1 MTSTSSDPVVLRD
14 VPAERLGTGPA
25 GGDLRTGHW
34 TRFGSGAVLGDD
46 ATEATLGRLVDAA
59 GSAARAQGY
68 AMGWAE
74 GRRAALARA
83 EADRE
88 ERARTHDAEH
98 ARAVAE
104 VARTAD
110 ALVQVAERLH
120 ADSRAHLDALAEAAV
135 GLALQVAEA
144 VLDRELEVTVD
155 PGRDALR
162 RALAALPEPGPVT
175 VRLHPDALAALDPD
189 ALEDRVAV
197 RADPTLARGDAVAE
211 TGTCSV
217 DATIAA
223 ALARVREV
231 LLP

>member
-14 VPAERLGTGPA
+14 VPAERLDSGPA
-25 GGDLRTGHW
+25 GADLRTGRW
-34 TRFGSGAVLGDD
+34 TRFGNGAVLGDD
-46 ATEATLGRLVDAA
+46 ATEAALSSLVDAA

-83 EADRE
+83 EDDRAA
-88 ERARTHDAEH
+88 RARAQDAEP

-104 VARTAD
+104 VAGIAD
-110 ALVQVAERLH
+110 ALVRAADRLH
-120 ADSRAHLDALAEAAV
+120 AEARAHLDTLADAAV
-135 GLALQVAEA
+135 DLALQLAEA
-144 VLDRELEVTVD
+144 VLDREVRVADD

-175 VRLHPDALAALDPD
+175 VRLHPDDLAALGTG
-189 ALEDRVAV
+189 ALEDRVSV
-197 RADPTLARGDAVAE
+197 RPDPTLARGDAVAE
-211 TGTCSV
+211 TDTGSV
-217 DATIAA
+217 DATVAG
-223 ALARVREV
+223 ALARAREV

>member
-14 VPAERLGTGPA
+14 VPADRLGTRPA
-25 GGDLRTGHW
+25 AGDLRTGRW
-34 TRFGSGAVLGDD
+34 TRFGSSAVLGDD
-46 ATEATLGRLVDAA
+46 ATEAALGSLVDAA

-83 EADRE
+83 DADRE
-88 ERARTHDAEH
+88 QRARAHDAEH
-98 ARAVAE
+98 AEAVAE

-110 ALVQVAERLH
+110 ALARAADRLH
-120 ADSRAHLDALAEAAV
+120 AENSAHVNALAEAAV
-135 GLALQVAEA
+135 DLALQVAEA
-144 VLDRELEVTVD
+144 VLGRELLVTAD
-155 PGRDALR
+155 PGGDALR
-162 RALAALPEPGPVT
+162 RALAAVPEPGPVT
-175 VRLHPDALAALDPD
+175 VRLNPDDLAALGPG

-217 DATIAA
+217 DATVAA

>member
-14 VPAERLGTGPA
+14 VPAERLRARPA
-25 GGDLRTGHW
+25 AGDLRTGRW
-34 TRFGSGAVLGDD
+34 TRFGSSAVLGDE
-46 ATEATLGRLVDAA
+46 ATEAALGSVVDAA
-59 GSAARAQGY
+59 DSAARAQGY

-74 GRRAALARA
+74 GRRAALAHA

-88 ERARTHDAEH
+88 ERARAHDAVH
-98 ARAVAE
+98 ARAVDE

-110 ALVQVAERLH
+110 GLVRAADRLH
-120 ADSRAHLDALAEAAV
+120 AESSAHRDALAEAAV
-135 GLALQVAEA
+135 DLALQVAEA
-144 VLDRELEVTVD
+144 VLGRELQIAAD

-162 RALAALPEPGPVT
+162 RALAAVPEPGPVT
-175 VRLHPDALAALDPD
+175 VRLNPDDLAALGPD
-189 ALEDRVAV
+189 ALEGRVTV

-211 TGTCSV
+211 TDTCSV
-217 DATIAA
+217 DATVAA